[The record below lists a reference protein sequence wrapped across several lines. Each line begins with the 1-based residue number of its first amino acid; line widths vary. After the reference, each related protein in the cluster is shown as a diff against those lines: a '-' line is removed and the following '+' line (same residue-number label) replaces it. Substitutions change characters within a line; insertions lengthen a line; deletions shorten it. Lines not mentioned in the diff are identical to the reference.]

1 MKRFRLHGK
10 AANWVNGLRMSALN
24 LATLTEETSSP
35 IPSDARMFVHVA
47 NGVVHVDD
55 ARREI
60 LTREICESDKNII
73 LAQLQNNTPDFL
85 LTLDDK
91 VVGYANLVSRKSGMR
106 TNEPPLPQ
114 EVRDEL
120 ADLESAYENSADM
133 TDEEYRDEKRKI
145 ILGFI
150 GFIVKPT
157 DTEILVNT
165 ENIAPKHSFKKDG
178 LTEEQR
184 DEVYDFIQDFF
195 FDFFD
200 DWNESIETANSILDE
215 VVENITETADW
226 EDYAKDEIN
235 EDDVRMSLR
244 RVVYSHLAK

>member
-1 MKRFRLHGK
+1 MKTFRLHGK

-35 IPSDARMFVHVA
+35 IPSDARMYVSVA

-55 ARREI
+55 ERREI
-60 LTREICESDKNII
+60 LTREISKEDKNII

-91 VVGYANLVSRKSGMR
+91 VVGYAILVSRKSGMR
-106 TNEPPLPQ
+106 VNEPPLPQ
-114 EVRDEL
+114 EVREEL
-120 ADLESAYENSADM
+120 TNLESAYENSADM

-165 ENIAPKHSFKKDG
+165 ENITPKHSFAKNG
-178 LTEEQR
+178 LTEPQI
-184 DEVYDFIQDFF
+184 DEVYDLIQDFF
-195 FDFFD
+195 FDFFE
-200 DWNESIETANSILDE
+200 DWEQSIEITNSILDE

-226 EDYAKDEIN
+226 EGYEEDEIN
-235 EDDVRMSLR
+235 GDDVRMSLR
-244 RVVYSHLAK
+244 RVVYSHLTK